1 MGITVPYS
9 FGFEDSEAAEFAN
22 WVLNPGALGSAC
34 VDQWETGNA
43 VKSSGK
49 SSLYI
54 SCDGGESANFGTGTT
69 VQYAYRDF
77 TLPQGQY
84 ELSFDWMCL
93 GSPDAALY
101 AGVGPAANIP
111 LSASNTSSAVP
122 TNVMS
127 WCKTLGKLSG
137 TSLWKNTSLKVSS
150 NGTSVYRLFFVWT
163 SSNRDTTIFAPLG
176 GCIDNIQICSAN
188 CAKPKSV
195 SATSTCDSI
204 LVRWDGTSEKYA
216 FEYRRRGQK
225 WSVPSIYEQEWCYVE
240 NVDEGLYDFRVRG
253 ICNGTDTSAYTYLN
267 SFALFCPERHCI
279 NYVDLENENTTCYH
293 GTFSNPLMNT
303 GVINQGADPK
313 YWRHS
318 VNWDPDEYDPRTC
331 NQLPT
336 IPDGELASVRI
347 GNWNNGAEGECIE
360 YRYTADI
367 ENAAILLLK
376 YAIVLEAPGHG
387 PTADPHF
394 TLEILDESGTLLSP
408 TCGAAD
414 FYADANRNE
423 GGWHTCRRFSEP
435 VSWKEW
441 TTIGLNLAEQ
451 GVKTG
456 DVLTIRLTTKDC
468 SYSAHYGYA
477 YFTLGCAAA
486 RLSGTSCG
494 SEPSLSVDAPDGFR
508 YEWYNKYG
516 ELVAT
521 TQRLSVD
528 PSDTTTYRCRLIY
541 LENTECDFNLYSQV
555 FPRFPIA
562 SYSYKYAP
570 SNCENRVYFTNTS
583 HVMTVFENDTI
594 HNYDEGCEEY
604 EWIFPNGEVSGTR
617 NPTYVF
623 PQSGGTFPVT
633 LRAGISN
640 GACVEDTTV
649 YITIPAIG
657 DTEQVIDS
665 AICDGNYVQF
675 GKYYAAISGVYH
687 DSLVSAAGCD
697 SILTLRLHIN
707 PVDTTYLPDTTVCAE
722 IPLCIDGE
730 CYQHRQSGSWVRFRT
745 NQYGCD
751 STIWMNVTM
760 LDSILPTVSL
770 QEPSETPGSGS
781 ITVGGTGYDYYLLDG
796 VRYDASQTYHTGF
809 DGGIFHFQFFNDF
822 GCSVERSD
830 TMIFECLEVRL
841 GATPFVCADD
851 LELLIPYA
859 IDSGIP
865 TTYTLQ
871 FDTIAHEAG
880 FTDHIEQPFRL
891 HDTVIAVDIPADVAP
906 NVYHAKLILRN
917 PLPDCEDIVYGLELP
932 IHFSSTLIFQRWD
945 DVLSIRNTE
954 ANGGYTFSHF
964 QWLKNGQP
972 IEGATLSY
980 YYEPG
985 GLDTDAE
992 YRIEVVTSDSL
1003 SLSTCAFYP
1012 QPYTKPQESPKK
1024 IIEDQRLVIIHNGV
1038 KYNALGIPLQVREH

>member
-1 MGITVPYS
+1 MQAQGLGITVPYS
-9 FGFEDSEAAEFAN
+9 FGFEDSEAVEFAN
-22 WVLNPGALGSAC
+22 WVFNPGALGSAC
-34 VDQWETGNA
+34 VDQWEIGSA
-43 VKSSGK
+43 VKSSGR

-93 GSPDAALY
+93 GSPNAALY

-279 NYVDLENENTTCYH
+279 NYVDLENENTTCYY

-318 VNWDPDEYDPRTC
+318 VNWDPDEYDTRTC

-336 IPDGELASVRI
+336 IPEGELASVRL

-360 YRYTADI
+360 YSYTADI
-367 ENAAILLLK
+367 ENTAILLLK
-376 YAIVLEAPGHG
+376 YAIVLEDPDHG
-387 PTADPHF
+387 ASSQPRF
-394 TLEILDESGTLLSP
+394 TLEILDENGDLLSP

-414 FYADANRNE
+414 FYADANRVD
-423 GGWHTCRRFSEP
+423 GGWHTCRRFSTP

-456 DVLTIRLTTKDC
+456 DVLTIRLTTRDC
-468 SYSAHYGYA
+468 SMGAHYGYA

-508 YEWYNKYG
+508 YEWYNKYN

-521 TQRLSVD
+521 SKRLSVD

-541 LENTECDFNLYSQV
+541 LENEECDFNLYSQV

-562 SYSYKYAP
+562 SYTYKYAP

-583 HVMTVFENDTI
+583 HVMTVFENDTV
-594 HNYDEGCEEY
+594 HNFDEGCEDY
-604 EWIFPNGEVSGTR
+604 EWIFPNGEVSGTK

-640 GACVEDTTV
+640 GACMEDTTM
-649 YITIPAIG
+649 YIIVPAIG
-657 DTEQVIDS
+657 DTEQVTDT
-665 AICDGNYVQF
+665 AICDGSYIQF
-675 GKYYAAISGVYH
+675 GKYYAALPGIYR
-687 DSLVSAAGCD
+687 DSLLSVAGCD
-697 SILTLRLHIN
+697 SIITLRLDII

-730 CYQHRQSGSWVRFRT
+730 CYQHRTSGNFVRFRT

-751 STIWMNVTM
+751 STIWMRVTV
-760 LDSILPTVSL
+760 LDSILPAITLS
-770 QEPSETPGSGS
+770 EPTETPGSGS
-781 ITVGGTGYDYYLLDG
+781 ITIGGTGFDYYLLNG
-796 VRYDASQTYHTGF
+796 VRYDASHTYLTGF
-809 DGGIFHFQFFNDF
+809 DGGIFHFQFFNNF

-830 TMIFECLEVRL
+830 TMNFECLKVQL
-841 GATPFVCADD
+841 GTPAFVCVDD
-851 LELLIPYA
+851 RELLLPYV

-865 TTYTLQ
+865 TTYTLL
-871 FDTIAHEAG
+871 FDSIAHEVG
-880 FTDHIEQPFRL
+880 FVDHIAQPFRL
-891 HDTVIAVDIPADVAP
+891 HDTAVVIPMPAGILP
-906 NVYHAKLILRN
+906 YIYHAKLILHN
-917 PLPDCEDIVYGLELP
+917 PLPDCEDLVYGLELP
-932 IHFSSTLIFQRWD
+932 VHFSSTLIFQRWD
-945 DVLSIRNTE
+945 DVLSVRNSNI
-954 ANGGYTFSHF
+954 NGGYTFTNF
-964 QWLKNGQP
+964 QWLKDGQP

-985 GLDTDAE
+985 GLDTEAE
-992 YRIEVVTSDSL
+992 YRIEVVTEDGNRL
-1003 SLSTCAFYP
+1003 SSCAFYP
-1012 QPYTKPQESPKK
+1012 VPYDKQQKSTQKM
-1024 IIEDQRLVIIHNGV
+1024 IENQRLVIIRNGV
-1038 KYNALGIPLQVREH
+1038 KYNALGIRL